1 MRNKMYNAKQ
11 EACIIKK
18 QTVHRST
25 AHPPQSTRTGIAKS
39 ESRRRSLFRKSNF
52 IITHSDQHS

>member
-1 MRNKMYNAKQ
+1 MYNAKQ